1 MAEIKNNFIQAKMN
15 KDLDARLLPN
25 GQYRDAQN
33 IVISRTE
40 GESVG
45 TVQNVLGNIQLSN
58 FGLTER
64 HLEVVGYFVDDIKDR
79 VYLFITN
86 YTDSSS
92 DNLSNFAPSTSS
104 HYIVYF
110 NPSTSESGIMVQG
123 NFLNFSTLSPINGID
138 MIEQFLF
145 FTDNRNQPRKINV
158 ESAILDNSYYVSE
171 DTISIIKY
179 YPYQPIS
186 LIKSAITVVTTS
198 GQDAGKNWDSVTLPY
213 KVPPSLIFVTNGTVG
228 TGFAITITGISG
240 NPDNYITSWV
250 ITNGGAGYDTTSQI
264 EIKNPN
270 GDREDAATFFV
281 STVSNVSTMVNK
293 TDAYLPPN
301 PNNGKNLNPDYD
313 ADWAGDK
320 DFLKDKFIKFSYRL
334 KFQDDEY
341 SLIAPFTQTCFVP
354 RNNGYFLS
362 QDYNS
367 STGNIVVNDSD
378 ETYAYTSTINRLM
391 ENQINN
397 IELLIPCPNSSN
409 DWASAVSDL
418 KISEIEIIFKD
429 ASEVSLKVVDTISAS
444 KLSELNNGIKEITY
458 DYQSRKPIRTLP
470 ESVTTRTSDK
480 APIRAETL
488 SCVGNRVV
496 FGNYYDKHSSPST
509 LDYNIQVIDK
519 NQVESI
525 EYANHTLKQNRTYQ
539 IGVILSDRYGRQ
551 SDVILSEVNNGV
563 VPGLAN
569 SFSGSTVFN
578 SYRALGD
585 TVLNNSTASWNGEN
599 LQTIWT
605 RAIPDTINS
614 PGYPGLYSATNPL
627 GFYSYRLVIKQQ
639 EQDYYNVYLPSIL
652 RAYPNNPLKEPNETA
667 HISLFSDNINKVPK
681 DLTDVGPEANEFR
694 SGVRLYGRVTNNR
707 LMSSGNVQFYPS
719 ITGDFVNTIGTQ
731 RDLNIGESDTI
742 AFEPVVPDPPAGT
755 ISSIHLDGEARDKIM
770 IGQRISLQSDGGI
783 TLFANREVTGYS
795 VGPSG
800 FNKSTVTFSPSYAFT
815 GATDLGTV
823 TFQLS
828 PFYNAENNPL
838 IARIST
844 TRSTQTPT
852 IGSTIGDVVQ
862 FSGSSANYFPIKLAV
877 YETKPVASNLDIF
890 YETTSSGLIDE
901 LNTVITSNDATT
913 AYSFS
918 SAEFN
923 WFENMVG
930 GTQLST
936 TIYPLNAANIPITD
950 NTAIYTLNSVEEFQS
965 SASTVLPNNGG
976 FELNTDGNGG
986 FFVKLKNSQSGESFS
1001 YGEGDVSNLRF
1012 WRFTV
1017 TGGSQVFGN
1026 FTGSFDVVLSNT
1038 IPSATFTNA
1047 PGNPPGIFIHGSGT
1061 QHGPQDSPNQGFLY
1075 IGSLLTTGGLTN
1087 PEMYS
1092 PNTNGQQTGIT
1103 NGSISTD
1110 FAIKTSQL
1118 KITELRAQCISG
1130 GGNTELG
1137 WINNGEFIGYQ
1148 GIQGSEQYIRP
1159 CRARVSTNNQA
1170 QALNGVIDFRDNST
1184 NGLGIEI
1191 INNIEPQIDPSY
1203 PPPSNGSTWDI
1214 YFNLVDCSGS
1224 GLSQSFGPLR
1234 FNYNAPV

>member
-58 FGLTER
+58 FGLTEK
-64 HLEVVGYFVDDIKDR
+64 HLEVIGYFVDDIKDR

-110 NPSTSESGIMVQG
+110 NPSTNESGIMVQG
-123 NFLNFSTLSPINGID
+123 NFLNFSTLSTINGVD

-158 ESAILDNSYYVSE
+158 ESAILDGSYYTSE

-179 YPYQPIS
+179 YPHEPIS
-186 LIKSAITVVTTS
+186 LIKSTVTTVTTS
-198 GQDAGKNWDSVTLPY
+198 GQDAGKDWDYVTLPY
-213 KVPPSLIFVTNGTVG
+213 KVPPSLISVTNGAVG

-250 ITNGGAGYDTTSQI
+250 ITNGGSGYSTSSYI
-264 EIKNPN
+264 EVKNPN
-270 GDREDAATFFV
+270 GDRDAAATFFV
-281 STVSNVSTMVNK
+281 TAVDNVSTMINK
-293 TDAYLPPN
+293 VDEYLPPSI
-301 PNNGKNLNPDYD
+301 NGKNTNPHYD
-313 ADWAGDK
+313 ANWPGDK
-320 DFLKDKFIKFSYRL
+320 DFLKDRFLKFSYRF
-334 KFQDDEY
+334 KFEDDEY

-362 QDYNS
+362 QTYNT
-367 STGNIVVNDSD
+367 STGNLVANDSD

-391 ENQINN
+391 ENQVNN
-397 IELLIPCPNSSN
+397 IELLIPCPISSN
-409 DWASAVSDL
+409 DWASAVNDL
-418 KISEIEIIFKD
+418 KISELEIIFKD

-444 KLSELNNGIKEITY
+444 ELSQLSNGIKKATY

-496 FGNYYDKHSSPST
+496 FGNYYDKHSSPSA
-509 LDYNIQVIDK
+509 LDYNTQVVDK
-519 NQVESI
+519 NQVESV

-539 IGVILSDRYGRQ
+539 VGVILSDRYGRQ
-551 SDVILSEVNNGV
+551 SDVILSEVNNGI
-563 VPGLAN
+563 VPGLAD

-585 TVLNNSTASWNGEN
+585 TVLNTSTASWNGEN

-742 AFEPVVPDPPAGT
+742 AFEPVTPGTTGT

-770 IGQRISLQSDGGI
+770 IGQRISLQSDTG
-783 TLFANREVTGYS
+783 TSLFANRQVTGYS

-800 FNKSTVTFSPSYAFT
+800 FNKSTVTFSPSYT
-815 GATDLGTV
+815 IPNNISLGTT

-862 FSGSSANYFPIKLAV
+862 FSGSNNNYFPIHLAV
-877 YETKPVASNLDIF
+877 YETKPVFSNLDIF
-890 YETTSSGLIDE
+890 YETTSSGLIEE
-901 LNTVITSNDATT
+901 LNTSITANDATT
-913 AYSFS
+913 AYSYS
-918 SAEFN
+918 VPEFN
-923 WFENMVG
+923 WFENMVN
-930 GTQLST
+930 GTQIST
-936 TIYPLNAANIPITD
+936 TIYPLNSGNTPIVD
-950 NTAIYTLNSVEEFQS
+950 SLAVYTLTSVEEFIGQTN
-965 SASTVLPNNGG
+965 STVLGNNGG
-976 FELNTDGNGG
+976 FELNTNNNGG
-986 FFVKLKNSQSGESFS
+986 FFIKLKNNQSGASFS
-1001 YGEGDVSNLRF
+1001 YGEDDISNLRF

-1026 FTGSFDVVLSNT
+1026 FTGSFDAVLSNT

-1047 PGNPPGIFIHGSGT
+1047 PGNPPGVFIHGSST
-1061 QHGPQDSPNQGFLY
+1061 QRGPQDSPNQGFLY
-1075 IGSLLTTGGLTN
+1075 IGSLLETGQLSNT
-1087 PEMYS
+1087 EMYS
-1092 PNTNGQQTGIT
+1092 PNVNGQQTAIT

-1118 KITELRAQCISG
+1118 KITQLRAKCISG
-1130 GGNTELG
+1130 GGDLS
-1137 WINNGEFIGYQ
+1137 WINNGDFIGYQ
-1148 GIQGSEQYIRP
+1148 GGQGTEQYIRP
-1159 CRARVSTNNQA
+1159 CRARVSTNDQI
-1170 QALNGVIDFRDNST
+1170 QALNGVVDSRDNSLT
-1184 NGLGIEI
+1184 GLGIEI
-1191 INNIEPQIDPSY
+1191 INNIEPQYDSGY
-1203 PPPSNGSTWDI
+1203 PPPSNGSQWDI
-1214 YFNLVDCSGS
+1214 YFNIVDANGN
-1224 GLSQSFGPLR
+1224 GLSESFGPLR
-1234 FNYNAPV
+1234 FNYIAPV

>member
-58 FGLTER
+58 FGLTEK
-64 HLEVVGYFVDDIKDR
+64 HLEVIGYFVDDIKDR

-110 NPSTSESGIMVQG
+110 NPSTNESGIMVQG
-123 NFLNFSTLSPINGID
+123 NFLNFSTLSTINGVD

-158 ESAILDNSYYVSE
+158 ESAILDGSYYTSE

-179 YPYQPIS
+179 YPHEPIS
-186 LIKSAITVVTTS
+186 LIKSTVTTVTTS
-198 GQDAGKNWDSVTLPY
+198 GQDAGKDWDYVTLPY
-213 KVPPSLIFVTNGTVG
+213 KVPPSLISVTNGAVG

-250 ITNGGAGYDTTSQI
+250 ITNGGSGYSTSSYI
-264 EIKNPN
+264 EVKNPN
-270 GDREDAATFFV
+270 GDRDAAATFFV
-281 STVSNVSTMVNK
+281 TAVDNVSTMINK
-293 TDAYLPPN
+293 VDEYLPPSI
-301 PNNGKNLNPDYD
+301 NGKNTNPHYD
-313 ADWAGDK
+313 ANWPGDK
-320 DFLKDKFIKFSYRL
+320 DFLKDRFLKFSYRF
-334 KFQDDEY
+334 KFEDDEY

-362 QDYNS
+362 QTYNT
-367 STGNIVVNDSD
+367 STGNLVANDSD

-391 ENQINN
+391 ENQVNN
-397 IELLIPCPNSSN
+397 IELLIPCPISSN
-409 DWASAVSDL
+409 DWASAVNDL
-418 KISEIEIIFKD
+418 KISELEIIFKD

-444 KLSELNNGIKEITY
+444 ELSQLSNGIKKATY

-496 FGNYYDKHSSPST
+496 FGNYYDKHSSPSA
-509 LDYNIQVIDK
+509 LDYNTQVVDK
-519 NQVESI
+519 NQVESV

-539 IGVILSDRYGRQ
+539 VGVILSDRYGRQ
-551 SDVILSEVNNGV
+551 SDVILSEVNNGI
-563 VPGLAN
+563 VPGLAD

-585 TVLNNSTASWNGEN
+585 TVLNTSTASWNGEN

-742 AFEPVVPDPPAGT
+742 AFEPVTPGTTGT

-770 IGQRISLQSDGGI
+770 IGQRISLQSDTG
-783 TLFANREVTGYS
+783 TSLFANRQVTGYS

-800 FNKSTVTFSPSYAFT
+800 FNKSTVTFSPSYT
-815 GATDLGTV
+815 IPNNISLGTT

-862 FSGSSANYFPIKLAV
+862 FSGSNNNYFPIHLAV
-877 YETKPVASNLDIF
+877 YETKPVFSNLDIF
-890 YETTSSGLIDE
+890 YETTSSGLIEE
-901 LNTVITSNDATT
+901 LNTSITANDATT
-913 AYSFS
+913 AYSYS
-918 SAEFN
+918 VPEFN
-923 WFENMVG
+923 WFENMVN
-930 GTQLST
+930 GTQIST
-936 TIYPLNAANIPITD
+936 TIYPLNSGNTPIVD
-950 NTAIYTLNSVEEFQS
+950 SLAVYTLTSVEEFIGQTN
-965 SASTVLPNNGG
+965 STVLGNNGG
-976 FELNTDGNGG
+976 FELNTNNNGG
-986 FFVKLKNSQSGESFS
+986 FFIKLKNNQSGASFS
-1001 YGEGDVSNLRF
+1001 YGEDDISNLRF

-1026 FTGSFDVVLSNT
+1026 FTGSFDAVLSNT

-1047 PGNPPGIFIHGSGT
+1047 PGNPPGVFIHGSPT
-1061 QHGPQDSPNQGFLY
+1061 QRGPQDSPNQGFLY
-1075 IGSLLTTGGLTN
+1075 IGSLLETGQLSNT
-1087 PEMYS
+1087 EMYS
-1092 PNTNGQQTGIT
+1092 PNVNGQQTAIT

-1118 KITELRAQCISG
+1118 KITQLRAKCISG
-1130 GGNTELG
+1130 GGDLS
-1137 WINNGEFIGYQ
+1137 WINNGDFIGYQ
-1148 GIQGSEQYIRP
+1148 GGQGTEQYIRP
-1159 CRARVSTNNQA
+1159 CRARVSTNDQI
-1170 QALNGVIDFRDNST
+1170 QALNGVVDSRDNSLT
-1184 NGLGIEI
+1184 GLGIEI
-1191 INNIEPQIDPSY
+1191 INNIEPQYDSGY
-1203 PPPSNGSTWDI
+1203 PPPSNGSQWDI
-1214 YFNLVDCSGS
+1214 YFNIVDANGN
-1224 GLSQSFGPLR
+1224 GLSESFGPLR
-1234 FNYNAPV
+1234 FNYIAPV

>member
-1 MAEIKNNFIQAKMN
+1 MSEIKNNFIQAKMN

-64 HLEVVGYFVDDIKDR
+64 HLEIIGYFVDDIKDR

-110 NPSTSESGIMVQG
+110 NPSTNESGVMVQG
-123 NFLNFSTLSPINGID
+123 NFLNFSTLSTINGID

-158 ESAILDNSYYVSE
+158 ESAILDISYYTSE

-179 YPYQPIS
+179 YPHEPIS
-186 LIKSAITVVTTS
+186 LIKSTVTTVTTS
-198 GQDAGKNWDSVTLPY
+198 GQDAGRDWNNVTLPY
-213 KVPPSLIFVTNGTVG
+213 EVPPSLISVTNGAVG

-250 ITNGGAGYDTTSQI
+250 ITNGGSGYDTSSYIQVA
-264 EIKNPN
+264 NPN
-270 GDREDAATFFV
+270 GDRDANATFFV
-281 STVSNVSTMVNK
+281 TAVDNVSTMVNK
-293 TDAYLPPN
+293 VDEYLPPN
-301 PNNGKNLNPDYD
+301 VNNAKNTNPHYD
-313 ADWAGDK
+313 ASWAGDK
-320 DFLKDKFIKFSYRL
+320 DFLKDRFIKFSYRF
-334 KFQDDEY
+334 KFEDDEY

-362 QDYNS
+362 SSYNP
-367 STGNIVVNDSD
+367 STGNLISAVDPDSD
-378 ETYAYTSTINRLM
+378 EEYAYTSTVNRLM
-391 ENQINN
+391 ENQIND
-397 IELLIPCPNSSN
+397 IELLIPCPSSST
-409 DWASAVSDL
+409 DWATAINEF
-418 KISEIEIIFKD
+418 KISKIEIIFKD
-429 ASEVSLKVVDTISAS
+429 ASEVSLKVVDTIDSSDLS
-444 KLSELNNGIKEITY
+444 KLNNVKTTTY
-458 DYQSRKPIRTLP
+458 QYQSRKPIRTLP

-496 FGNYYDKHSSPST
+496 FGNYYDKHSSPSN
-509 LDYNIQVIDK
+509 LSYNVQVTNK
-519 NQVESI
+519 NQIESI
-525 EYANHTLKQNRTYQ
+525 EYVNHTLKQSRTYQ
-539 IGVILSDRYGRQ
+539 VGIILSDKYGRQ
-551 SDVILSEVNNGV
+551 SDVILSEVNDGI
-563 VPGLAN
+563 VPGL
-569 SFSGSTVFN
+569 SDTFSGSTVFN
-578 SYRALGD
+578 SYRAIGD
-585 TVLNNSTASWNGEN
+585 TPLNTSTTSWNGEN
-599 LQTIWT
+599 LQAIWQ

-639 EQDYYNVYLPSIL
+639 EQDYYNVYLASIL
-652 RAYPNNPLKEPNETA
+652 NAYPNDPLKERNKTA

-707 LMSSGNVQFYPS
+707 AMSSGNVQFYPS

-742 AFEPVVPDPPAGT
+742 AFEPVTPATTGV

-770 IGQRISLQSDGGI
+770 IGQRISLQSDTG
-783 TLFANREVTGYS
+783 TSLFANRQVTGYS

-800 FNKSTVTFSPSYAFT
+800 FNKSTVTFSPSYT
-815 GATDLGTV
+815 IPNGTSLGTT

-844 TRSTQTPT
+844 TRSTQTPS

-862 FSGSSANYFPIKLAV
+862 FSGSNNNYFPINFSV
-877 YETKPVASNLDIF
+877 YETKPVFSNLDIF
-890 YETTSSGLIDE
+890 YETTSSGLIEE
-901 LNTVITSNDATT
+901 LNTSITANDATT
-913 AYSFS
+913 AYSYS
-918 SAEFN
+918 VAEFN
-923 WFENMVG
+923 WFENMIA
-930 GTQLST
+930 GTQIST
-936 TIYPLNAANIPITD
+936 TVFPLNAGGVPIVD
-950 NTAIYTLNSVEEFQS
+950 STAVYTLTSVVEFNGLTNSTTLV
-965 SASTVLPNNGG
+965 NNGG
-976 FELNTDGNGG
+976 FELATNSSGG
-986 FFVKLKNSQSGESFS
+986 FFIKLKGNQSGETFS
-1001 YGEGDVSNLRF
+1001 YGEADVSNFRF

-1017 TGGSQVFGN
+1017 AGGSQVFGN
-1026 FTGSFDVVLSNT
+1026 FTGSFDAVLSNT

-1047 PGNPPGIFIHGSGT
+1047 PGNPPGVFIHGSGT
-1061 QHGPQDSPNQGFLY
+1061 SRGPQDSPNQGFLY
-1075 IGSLLTTGGLTN
+1075 IGSLLETGHLSN

-1092 PNTNGQQTGIT
+1092 PNVNGQQTSIT
-1103 NGSISTD
+1103 NGSISPD
-1110 FAIKTSQL
+1110 FATKTSQL
-1118 KITELRAQCISG
+1118 KISNLRAQLIFDYG
-1130 GGNTELG
+1130 GLQ
-1137 WINNGEFIGYQ
+1137 WIDVGDFIGYQ
-1148 GIQGSEQYIRP
+1148 GIQGSEQYIRT

-1170 QALNGVIDFRDNST
+1170 QALNGIVDSRDNSLT
-1184 NGLGIEI
+1184 GLGIEI
-1191 INNIEPQIDPSY
+1191 VDNIEPQYSGSPS
-1203 PPPSNGSTWDI
+1203 SNGSTWDI
-1214 YFNLVDCSGS
+1214 YFDLVDANGS
-1224 GLSQSFGPLR
+1224 GLSQSFGPISFIYR
-1234 FNYNAPV
+1234 TPV

>member
-45 TVQNVLGNIQLSN
+45 AVQNVLGNIQLSN

-64 HLEVVGYFVDDIKDR
+64 HLEIIGYFVDDVKDR

-110 NPSTSESGIMVQG
+110 NPSTNESGIMVQG
-123 NFLNFSTLSPINGID
+123 SFLNFSTLSPVNGVD
-138 MIEQFLF
+138 MIEEFLF
-145 FTDNRNQPRKINV
+145 FTDNRNQPRKINI
-158 ESAILDNSYYVSE
+158 ESAILDSSYYISE

-179 YPYQPIS
+179 YPHEPIS
-186 LIKSAITVVTTS
+186 LIKSTVTAVTTS
-198 GQDAGKNWDSVTLPY
+198 GQDAGQNWNSVTLPY
-213 KVPPSLIFVTNGTVG
+213 EVPPSLISVTNGTVG

-240 NPDNYITSWV
+240 NPDNYITSWI
-250 ITNGGAGYDTTSQI
+250 ITNGGSGYDATSYI
-264 EIKNPN
+264 EVKNPN
-270 GDREDAATFFV
+270 GNRDDSATFFV
-281 STVSNVSTMVNK
+281 STVDNVSTMLNK

-301 PNNGKNLNPDYD
+301 LNNGKNTNPDYD

-320 DFLKDKFIKFSYRL
+320 DFLKEKFIKFSYRF
-334 KFQDDEY
+334 KFEDDEY

-362 QDYNS
+362 LTYNA
-367 STGNIVVNDSD
+367 STGNIIPNDSD
-378 ETYAYTSTINRLM
+378 ENYAYTSTINRLM
-391 ENQINN
+391 ENQVNN
-397 IELLIPCPNSSN
+397 IELLIPCPASSN
-409 DWASAVSDL
+409 DWASAVNDL

-444 KLSELNNGIKEITY
+444 ELSKLGNNIKKVTY

-470 ESVTTRTSDK
+470 ESVITRTSDK

-496 FGNYYDKHSSPST
+496 FGNYYDKHSSPSV
-509 LDYNIQVIDK
+509 LDYNVQVVDK
-519 NQVESI
+519 NQAESVE
-525 EYANHTLKQNRTYQ
+525 YVNHTLKQNRTYQ
-539 IGVILSDRYGRQ
+539 VGVILSDRYGRQ

-563 VPGLAN
+563 VPGLADV
-569 SFSGSTVFN
+569 FSGSTVFN
-578 SYRALGD
+578 SYRNLGD
-585 TVLNNSTASWNGEN
+585 TPLNTSSSSWNGEN

-614 PGYPGLYSATNPL
+614 PGYPGLYSPTNPL

-652 RAYPNNPLKEPNETA
+652 RAYPNDPLKEPNETA

-681 DLTDVGPEANEFR
+681 DLTDVGPEAKEFR

-707 LMSSGNVQFYPS
+707 SMSSGNVQFYPS

-742 AFEPVVPDPPAGT
+742 AFEPVTPGT
-755 ISSIHLDGEARDKIM
+755 TGTVSSIHLDGEARDKIM
-770 IGQRISLQSDGGI
+770 IGQRISLQDDTGNS
-783 TLFANREVTGYS
+783 LFENRQVTGYS

-800 FNKSTVTFSPSYAFT
+800 FNKSTVTFSPSYT
-815 GATDLGTV
+815 IPNNVSLGTT

-844 TRSTQTPT
+844 TRSPSTPG
-852 IGSTIGDVVQ
+852 IGSTIGDVVD
-862 FSGSSANYFPIKLAV
+862 FTGAASNYFPINLAV
-877 YETKPVASNLDIF
+877 YETKPVVSNLDIF
-890 YETTSSGLIDE
+890 YETTTSGLISE
-901 LNTVITSNDATT
+901 LNTAITAGDATT
-913 AYSFS
+913 AYSYS

-923 WFENMVG
+923 WFENMIA
-930 GTQLST
+930 GTQIST
-936 TIYPLNAANIPITD
+936 TVFPLNASNVPIIDT
-950 NTAIYTLNSVEEFQS
+950 TAVYTLTSVEEYLGENNF
-965 SASTVLPNNGG
+965 TVLPNNGA
-976 FELNTDGNGG
+976 FEVNTDGNGG
-986 FFVKLKNSQSGESFS
+986 FFVKLKSSQAGETFS
-1001 YGEGDVSNLRF
+1001 YGQNDLSNYRF
-1012 WRFTV
+1012 WRFNV
-1017 TGGSQVFGN
+1017 TGGSQIFGS
-1026 FTGSFDVVLSNT
+1026 FAGSFDAVLSNI
-1038 IPSATFTNA
+1038 IPSATFTQA
-1047 PGNPPGIFIHGSGT
+1047 PGNPPGVFIHGSGT
-1061 QHGPQDSPNQGFLY
+1061 LRGPQDSPNQGFLY
-1075 IGSLLTTGGLTN
+1075 IGSLLETGHLSN

-1092 PNTNGQQTGIT
+1092 PNVNGQQTSIT
-1103 NGSISTD
+1103 NGSISPD
-1110 FAIKTSQL
+1110 SAIKTSQL
-1118 KITELRAQCISG
+1118 KIVNLRAELMGQTG
-1130 GGNTELG
+1130 GTLS
-1137 WINNGEFIGYQ
+1137 WINTGDFIGYQ

-1159 CRARVSTNNQA
+1159 CRARVSTNNQS
-1170 QALNGVIDFRDNST
+1170 QALNGIVDSRDNST
-1184 NGLGIEI
+1184 TGLGIEFI
-1191 INNIEPQIDPSY
+1191 DNIQPQY
-1203 PPPSNGSTWDI
+1203 NQGTPPANGTEWDI
-1214 YFNLVDCSGS
+1214 YFDLVDCNGG

-1234 FNYNAPV
+1234 FIYRVPV